1 MKRRWGDIRLRRL
14 PLSLL
19 IRRCGASIIEYAIL
33 APIFLTFLLGI
44 MDTGRLMWTYNTLHR
59 ATNAAARCAAINPT
73 ACGTTAQIQQDAVNA
88 AWGMNI
94 TTSAFTVA
102 SLACG
107 VEVSASY
114 QFTFVTPGLT
124 TLSLTASSCYPE

>member
-1 MKRRWGDIRLRRL
+1 MKRARIDIWFRRL
-14 PLSLL
+14 PVNLLMRQCGVSL
-19 IRRCGASIIEYAIL
+19 IEYAIL
-33 APIFLTFLLGI
+33 MPIFLTFLLGI
-44 MDTGRLMWTYNTLHR
+44 MDTGRLLWTYNTLHR
-59 ATNAAARCAAINPT
+59 ATDAAARCAAINPT
-73 ACGTTAQIQQDAVNA
+73 ACETSAQIQQDAVDA
-88 AWGMNI
+88 AWGLNI

-107 VEVSASY
+107 VEVSANY